1 MQNTTANYKLEIN
14 KPSREFE
21 CKITIGN
28 NIYNNDELVNLTLEH
43 TQPQEGFSIGDTI
56 SQSLDLTLLNRG
68 DIIYST
74 SQIKVEIGL
83 KIGSTIEYILM
94 GIFNIDD
101 IEKTD
106 YTTKFTAY
114 DNMIKFETP
123 YFSKT
128 SS

>member
-1 MQNTTANYKLEIN
+1 MQNTTADYKLEIN
-14 KPSREFE
+14 KPSRSFE

-28 NIYNNDELVNLTLEH
+28 NIYTNEDLVNLTLEY
-43 TQPQEGFSIGDTI
+43 TQPQEGFAIGNTI

-83 KIGSTIEYILM
+83 KIAAKIEYILM

-106 YTTKFTAY
+106 YT
-114 DNMIKFETP
+114 
-123 YFSKT
+123 
-128 SS
+128 